1 MILKRKMKYIIAI
14 LVLAFIFFY
23 VGKPQKENK
32 DGRKTEVSVESAE
45 PSVDVEL
52 HIDTYEDIRQDE
64 PVKLEENA
72 KENQISD
79 TTNSKDKVSNED
91 SKVRIIDESD
101 DTMKDETIEKDYN
114 VDEEPQGKI
123 KLTTPSQMED
133 EEVKIDMKPGGEQN
147 VGTWD

>member
-123 KLTTPSQMED
+123 VLTTPGKE
-133 EEVKIDMKPGGEQN
+133 EGKEVKDTTKPGGKQN
-147 VGTWD
+147 VGTWG